1 MIGKTIGK
9 YRFVERLGRG
19 GSGAVF
25 RAVDETLNREVAIRV
40 VEGGASDKDLL
51 KRFQAEATTLAR
63 LHHPDIV
70 GIHEF
75 HPAES
80 ELLLVMELVRGE
92 TLDELAVRCGP
103 LPPERAAYLVG
114 QVLGA
119 LDHAHNA
126 GVVHRDL
133 KPSSV
138 IVTVQG
144 GVKVMDFGL
153 TRMAG
158 AEQMTADGF
167 TLTTP
172 AYMAPERLLGREIDG
187 RADIYSAGVL
197 FYRLLTGHVP
207 YEAASPLEMV
217 QKQLAGAPTPAR
229 RHRQDLPGW
238 CQAILDRA
246 LARAPADRFPTADA
260 FRAALQAATSETTE
274 ATGVYPVTAASDA
287 TPAGAAAIDANAETV
302 LMSAP
307 VPEPLTVAT
316 LAPSLKTEAR
326 AAPSSESAPSTST
339 PLPSGPHTPRARTT
353 LGGTTLILKKKQF
366 TTVGAI
372 LGALVLAVVVL
383 VIVALRQPTPATGG
397 QPRVG
402 STEQPVMPRAAP
414 APEAVASAPPPVPPA
429 AAQPPVQIAAPEL
442 VLPPSGA
449 ITIRASGPPPPAP
462 ASIPTRVVRPP
473 FQFEAKAVVADG
485 EKRRERDAVV
495 LLADGAVTVKE
506 KDRGDKA
513 IYVVPLDAVVGLTY
527 SNSKQPLWSSPDGPA
542 EAMRVEGGT
551 FGFLK
556 GGVRNWFGLRTR
568 DSLLVVRVED
578 SAVAPVTAGLQEHTG
593 LTVERLTEPKD

>member
-19 GSGAVF
+19 GSGAVYK
-25 RAVDETLNREVAIRV
+25 AVDETLNREVAIRV
-40 VEGGASDKDLL
+40 LEGGAGDKDLL
-51 KRFQAEATTLAR
+51 KRFQAEAATLAR
-63 LHHPDIV
+63 LRHPDIV

-80 ELLLVMELVRGE
+80 ELFLVMELVRGE

-138 IVTVQG
+138 IVTDQG

-158 AEQMTADGF
+158 ADQMTADGF

-207 YEAASPLEMV
+207 YEAPSPLEMV
-217 QKQLAGAPTPAR
+217 QKQLAEAPTPVR

-260 FRAALQAATSETTE
+260 FRAALQAAISETAE
-274 ATGVYPVTAASDA
+274 DTGVYPVAAASDGA
-287 TPAGAAAIDANAETV
+287 PAGAVAIDANAETV

-316 LAPSLKTEAR
+316 LAPSRKTETR
-326 AAPSSESAPSTST
+326 AVPSSESAPSTST
-339 PLPSGPHTPRARTT
+339 PLPSGPNTPRARTA
-353 LGGTTLILKKKQF
+353 LGGTTLILKKNQF

-383 VIVALRQPTPATGG
+383 VIVALRQPTPATGAQTG
-397 QPRVG
+397 VG
-402 STEQPVMPRAAP
+402 STEPPAMPQAAP
-414 APEAVASAPPPVPPA
+414 GPEAVAPAPPPVPSV
-429 AAQPPVQIAAPEL
+429 AAQPPAEIVAPEL

-449 ITIRASGPPPPAP
+449 ITIRASGSPPPAAAP
-462 ASIPTRVVRPP
+462 KPTKVVRPP

-513 IYVVPLDAVVGLTY
+513 IYVVPLDAVVGLTF
-527 SNSKQPLWSSPDGPA
+527 SSSKQPLWSSPDGPA
-542 EAMRVEGGT
+542 EAMRVEGGA

-593 LTVERLTEPKD
+593 LTVERLAEPKD